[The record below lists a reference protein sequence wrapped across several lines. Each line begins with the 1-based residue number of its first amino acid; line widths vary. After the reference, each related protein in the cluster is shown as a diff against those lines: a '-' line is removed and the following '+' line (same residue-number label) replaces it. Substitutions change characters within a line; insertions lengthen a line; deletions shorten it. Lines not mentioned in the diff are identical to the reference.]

1 MIGVADERWD
11 ERPRACVVPKD
22 GLTLDLGSVREH
34 LATRVAKWWIPERWA
49 FVGEIP
55 KTSVGKYDKK
65 ALRRMHAEGQI
76 EELVEK
82 A

>member
-1 MIGVADERWD
+1 VAKE
-11 ERPRACVVPKD
+11 
-22 GLTLDLGSVREH
+22 GLKLDLGSVCAH

-65 ALRRMHAEGQI
+65 ALRTMYAEGRI

-82 A
+82 T